1 MTTLSNTNYHTMRK
15 DFYSRLLFLSFPIIV
30 QNLLMNSLSFI
41 DTLMITKVSEE
52 ALAAVGLAN
61 QMYFLI
67 SLFYFGV
74 SSGAAIFVAQYWGA
88 KQLDKL
94 QRTMGIALSIGL
106 IGAVVSAFFSFFFPT
121 LIMNIFTTDPVVVAY
136 GVDYLKIV
144 SISYLMTAVVM
155 IYSASLRSTEDS
167 KTPMYITMISLIINV
182 VLNYALILGNFGFP
196 RLEVKG
202 AAIATMIA
210 RTIEM
215 FLLLFIVYRRK
226 GAIAAPIKT
235 LFSFSF
241 KEVKSYLVTCLP
253 VILNEIFWSLGMVF
267 YKIAFAQL
275 GTTVIASVNVSQSIE
290 HLFFV
295 ILIGISNAAAILI
308 GNKIGEGDIPTAQ
321 KYASRLIK
329 LVIIVGIFMGIGLYT
344 LAPIIPRLFTLSDYV
359 YEITVRSL
367 RSMALLIPIK
377 AVTMLIVVGIL
388 RSGGDTKF
396 SMITELLGVWGIGVP
411 LAFIGALVFN
421 LPIYY
426 LYLLVGLE
434 EFVKA
439 SIGYY
444 RIRSNK
450 WITRL
455 VEEPEQIA

>member
-1 MTTLSNTNYHTMRK
+1 MTTLSNTNYHLMRK

-67 SLFYFGV
+67 TLFYFGV

-88 KQLDKL
+88 KQIDKL

-106 IGAVVSAFFSFFFPT
+106 IGAIVSAFFSFFFPT
-121 LIMNIFTTDPVVVAY
+121 LIMNVFTQDPVVVAY
-136 GVDYLKIV
+136 GIDYLRIV
-144 SISYLMTAVVM
+144 SVSYLMTSVVM
-155 IYSASLRSTEDS
+155 IYSASLRSTGDS
-167 KTPMYITMISLIINV
+167 KTPMYITFISLIVNV
-182 VLNYALILGNFGFP
+182 ILNYALILGHFGFP

-202 AAIATMIA
+202 AAIGTLIA
-210 RTIEM
+210 RTLEM
-215 FLLLFIVYRRK
+215 FLLIFIIYRRK
-226 GAIAAPIKT
+226 SAVAAPLKT

-241 KEVKSYLVTCLP
+241 DEVKSYFATCFP

-267 YKIAFAQL
+267 YKIAFARL

-308 GNKIGEGDIPTAQ
+308 GNKIGENDIPLAQ
-321 KYASRLIK
+321 KYASTLIK
-329 LVIIVGIFMGIGLYT
+329 IVIIFGVFMGVGLFT

-367 RSMALLIPIK
+367 QCMALLIPIK
-377 AVTMLIVVGIL
+377 AVTMLVVVGIL

-396 SMITELLGVWGIGVP
+396 SMFIELGGVWGIGVP
-411 LAFIGALVFN
+411 LAFIGALVFK

-434 EFVKA
+434 EVVKA

-444 RIRSNK
+444 RIKSNK

-455 VEEPEQIA
+455 VEEPDEKA

>member
-1 MTTLSNTNYHTMRK
+1 
-15 DFYSRLLFLSFPIIV
+15 
-30 QNLLMNSLSFI
+30 
-41 DTLMITKVSEE
+41 MITKVSEE

-67 SLFYFGV
+67 TLFYFGV

-88 KQLDKL
+88 KQIEKL
-94 QRTMGIALSIGL
+94 HRTMGIALSIGL
-106 IGAVVSAFFSFFFPT
+106 IGAFVSAFVSLFFPT
-121 LIMNIFTTDPVVVAY
+121 LIMNVFTQDPIVVAY
-136 GVDYLKIV
+136 GIDYLRIV
-144 SISYLMTAVVM
+144 SVSYLMTALVM
-155 IYSASLRSTEDS
+155 IYSASLRSTGDS
-167 KTPMYITMISLIINV
+167 KTPMYITMISLIVNV
-182 VLNYALILGNFGFP
+182 ILNYGLILGNFGLP

-202 AAIATMIA
+202 AAIATLIA
-210 RTIEM
+210 RTLEM
-215 FLLLFIVYRRK
+215 LILLFIIYRRK
-226 GAIAAPIKT
+226 SAIAAPLKT
-235 LFSFSF
+235 LFSFNF
-241 KEVKSYLVTCLP
+241 EEVKSYLVTCFP

-267 YKIAFAQL
+267 YKIAFARL

-295 ILIGISNAAAILI
+295 VLIGVSNAAAIII
-308 GNKIGEGDIPTAQ
+308 GNKIGENDIPLAQ
-321 KYASRLIK
+321 KYASTLIK
-329 LVIIVGIFMGIGLYT
+329 LVIVVGILMGIGLFT

-359 YEITVRSL
+359 YEITVLSL

-396 SMITELLGVWGIGVP
+396 SMIVELTGVWGIGVP
-411 LAFIGALVFN
+411 LAFIGALVFK

-434 EFVKA
+434 EFFKA

-455 VEEPEQIA
+455 VEEPDKIA